1 MARVWTL
8 MIFSMIKQEFTLDN
22 YDWHIT
28 VFYAVHGYFVN
39 DIMKSLSDI
48 GMRGEKAETAYHNLS
63 SGKVNTG
70 LTYVN
75 DGNAVC
81 VIGMAS
87 CAAEYADSI
96 QHEIMHLAIFIARSE
111 GIPLDGEEVCYIG
124 GEIAKKMWPKSKLLT
139 SECGC
144 YTNRIRKVL

>member
-1 MARVWTL
+1 
-8 MIFSMIKQEFTLDN
+8 MIRQEFHIDN

-28 VFYAVHGYFVN
+28 VFYAVHGYFVD
-39 DIMKSLSDI
+39 DIMESLYNI
-48 GMRGEKAETAYHNLS
+48 GIYGERAEIARKNLL
-63 SGKVNTG
+63 SGKLNTG

-75 DGNAVC
+75 GGEAVC
-81 VIGMAS
+81 VIGKAS

-96 QHEIMHLAIFIARSE
+96 QHEIMHLAIYIAKAE

-124 GEIAKKMWPKSKLLT
+124 GEIAKKMWTRTKLLT

-144 YTNRIRKVL
+144 YTRRIGKVL